1 MSICWLALST
11 ECPATKPL
19 VTKERAA
26 QVSALALNPNPSPSP
41 SPSPNPNANA
51 NQKVRTAP

>member
-41 SPSPNPNANA
+41 SPNPNANA
-51 NQKVRTAP
+51 NQKVRTEP